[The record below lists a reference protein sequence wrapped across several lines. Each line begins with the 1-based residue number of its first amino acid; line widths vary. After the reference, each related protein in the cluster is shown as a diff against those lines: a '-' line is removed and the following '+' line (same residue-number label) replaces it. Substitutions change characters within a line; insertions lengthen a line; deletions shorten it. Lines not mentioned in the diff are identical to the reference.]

1 MTRVVPTTRLS
12 LLPCLVSFLSLL
24 GTGRQTS
31 SISGFI
37 VVVAAFIPEHRRTKT
52 RTRRTTRRIYQKP
65 LSTRPHPS
73 SSSSAVIQF
82 AAEEATASAMAED
95 DDNSKDQSSS
105 PSSPSVLSELVEQS
119 LNLPSKVRWKKK
131 RHLMMEDVKSTI
143 RKQPHKAPRKV
154 EEMIHRMLH
163 MSELYEEEK
172 QERDVVDDED
182 GTNNF
187 FHPTTEC
194 YNLWIHAIAKSG
206 LDNAGQMAEEVM
218 ENHMKSHNVQ
228 PNGITY
234 STIID
239 AYANSNHQES
249 VSTASTST
257 KSSSGAMLAEEFL
270 YRLLSSSS
278 SSSGSISASA
288 SVVLHSVSCDTI
300 LNAWAQQGTQ
310 ESAERALSILHSM
323 ERFDAEVAKGLAK
336 STVDIH
342 PTKYSYA
349 SVMSAF
355 AKVGSTEAA
364 EEASELLK
372 HMLMRL
378 NDTNHKHSGVA
389 PDTVVFNAAIHAWAS
404 SNDPRAGKR
413 AADLLEQMKVLS
425 TKYDTMPDLK
435 TYNTVISAWAH
446 SGDKNGAP
454 QTERLVQE
462 MQNIQNKRNKNTSGT
477 NDDDD
482 DDDDDETNDSLV
494 VADTVTYNS
503 LLLAWSRSPLP
514 GAAERIEKILEYM
527 IKSGNKDIAPDT
539 VSFSTVMDCV
549 AKSKEPNKARRT
561 RALLDRLEQL
571 YKESGRRDLRST
583 TISYNTV
590 LNACAFSALG
600 TSEEER
606 REAMTIAVRT
616 FGSMD
621 SSYPSRFSSKYASV
635 APDTVT
641 YGNMLKCIANLVPKG
656 DVRNSMAI
664 KVFNKC
670 CDDGLV
676 GPLVWNEIRRAVP
689 MKLLHDTLGLK
700 RHVGS
705 LQVTDL
711 PTEWTMNNRSDKK
724 KKELMNTRRNNKK
737 HQSSRHDKDKDKD
750 SNKKKTNKAFLVEPS
765 YSNKDMIF

>member
-1 MTRVVPTTRLS
+1 MMRVVPTRFL
-12 LLPCLVSFLSLL
+12 LLPWIVSFLFIS
-24 GTGRQTS
+24 GTDRQPSSGVSIVVSFIPTHPTKTMRTTTSRRTHQTS
-31 SISGFI
+31 
-37 VVVAAFIPEHRRTKT
+37 
-52 RTRRTTRRIYQKP
+52 
-65 LSTRPHPS
+65 LSLRPHPS
-73 SSSSAVIQF
+73 SCSSVVTQLAS
-82 AAEEATASAMAED
+82 EEPTATTVEND
-95 DDNSKDQSSS
+95 DDASDQSPPPP
-105 PSSPSVLSELVEQS
+105 PSTSILAELVEQS
-119 LNLPSKVRWKKK
+119 LTLPSKVRWKKK

-143 RKQPHKAPRKV
+143 RKHPQKAPRKA
-154 EEMIHRMLH
+154 EEMIHRMLR

-172 QERDVVDDED
+172 KQKRDGKDDECD
-182 GTNNF
+182 TSNNF

-218 ENHMKSHNVQ
+218 ENHMKPHNVQ
-228 PNGITY
+228 PSGITY
-234 STIID
+234 AAVID
-239 AYANSNHQES
+239 AYANSNHQEPG
-249 VSTASTST
+249 STST
-257 KSSSGAMLAEEFL
+257 KSSSGAILAEEFL
-270 YRLLSSSS
+270 YRILLSSSS
-278 SSSGSISASA
+278 SSSSSSSPQTTPASA
-288 SVVLHSVSCDTI
+288 SIVLDSVSCDTI
-300 LNAWAQQGTQ
+300 INAWAQQGTQ
-310 ESAERALSILHSM
+310 ESAERALSILYSI

-349 SVMSAF
+349 TVMSAF

-364 EEASELLK
+364 EEASGLLK

-378 NDTNHKHSGVA
+378 NDTNHKHSAVA

-404 SNDPRAGKR
+404 SKDPRAGKR
-413 AADLLEQMKVLS
+413 AMDLLEQMKALS
-425 TKYDTMPDLK
+425 SKYDTMPDLK

-462 MQNIQNKRNKNTSGT
+462 MQDIQNQRNKITSGAK
-477 NDDDD
+477 NDDDRD
-482 DDDDDETNDSLV
+482 GTNDSLV
-494 VADTVTYNS
+494 AADTVTYNS

-514 GAAERIEKILEYM
+514 GAAERVEKILEYM
-527 IKSGNKDIAPDT
+527 IKSGKNDIAPDT

-561 RALLDRLEQL
+561 RALLDRLEHL
-571 YKESGRRDLRST
+571 YRESGRRDLRST

-621 SSYPSRFSSKYASV
+621 SSYPSRYSSKYAGV

-664 KVFNKC
+664 TVFNKC

-676 GPLVWNEIRRAVP
+676 GPLVWNEVRRAVP

-705 LQVTDL
+705 LQVNDL
-711 PTEWTMNNRSDKK
+711 PTEWTVNNTSDKK
-724 KKELMNTRRNNKK
+724 KKEMMTNRRNKK
-737 HQSSRHDKDKDKD
+737 HHQPSRHDKDKDEGKQGNKD
-750 SNKKKTNKAFLVEPS
+750 QADKAFLVEPS